1 MIVLREKTTR
11 LKTLGVVLAFA
22 GGALVALDASSRGQ
36 AGQAWGDV
44 VCTVSAFTYGVY
56 TVALQK
62 LVPNDDV
69 CRCVGA
75 CAGGKGGMRY
85 AKRESPGST
94 IG

>member
-22 GGALVALDASSRGQ
+22 GGALVALDASTSGQ

-69 CRCVGA
+69 CRCEVR
-75 CAGGKGGMRY
+75 GGVRRRQGWHAIRQ
-85 AKRESPGST
+85 T
-94 IG
+94 